1 MFTRLENYSPFFQP
15 LDEQCRGEFS
25 RLILRRV
32 VWQFKMNFPKKVNKT
47 CHFCTINVSSGE
59 GTVPFFKPTKIKEFC
74 GKSFCKTG
82 TVILSDLIKS
92 VGIDT
97 NSTSESDSSLCKKCA
112 RKIVHCCTMFHE
124 LEEGFMSKI
133 VSASETNDDECSGGG
148 NKRLHSQNYSPS
160 GLTPGSKKQKG
171 SSYRRAEGGSRS
183 RKTLFQ
189 LNSAW
194 SAQEKLDD
202 SVVNLTCLPVTETD
216 VKDDYS
222 SAVVKVGVYLFYFFL
237 LALMLCL
244 YSRSEDYFV

>member
-1 MFTRLENYSPFFQP
+1 MS
-15 LDEQCRGEFS
+15 LDELCRGELS
-25 RLILRRV
+25 RLILHRV
-32 VWQFKMNFPKKVNKT
+32 VWQFKMSFPKKVNKT
-47 CHFCTINVSSGE
+47 CHFCAINVSSGE
-59 GTVPFFKPTKIKEFC
+59 GTVPLFKPTKNKEFC

-82 TVILSDLIKS
+82 TIILSDLIKS
-92 VGIDT
+92 VGIDIDC
-97 NSTSESDSSLCKKCA
+97 TSESDSSLCKKCA
-112 RKIVHCCTMFHE
+112 RKIVNCCTMFHE

-148 NKRLHSQNYSPS
+148 NKRLHSQNYSQS

-171 SSYRRAEGGSRS
+171 SSSRRAEGGSRS

-202 SVVNLTCLPVTETD
+202 SVVNLMCLPVTETG

-237 LALMLCL
+237 LALMFIFQKGGLLCL
-244 YSRSEDYFV
+244 EYSVILVTVM

>member
-32 VWQFKMNFPKKVNKT
+32 AWQFKMNFPKKVNKT

-160 GLTPGSKKQKG
+160 GLTLGSKSREVLRPGKQ
-171 SSYRRAEGGSRS
+171 
-183 RKTLFQ
+183 
-189 LNSAW
+189 
-194 SAQEKLDD
+194 
-202 SVVNLTCLPVTETD
+202 
-216 VKDDYS
+216 
-222 SAVVKVGVYLFYFFL
+222 KVGVHRGKRFFN
-237 LALMLCL
+237 
-244 YSRSEDYFV
+244 

>member
-112 RKIVHCCTMFHE
+112 RKIVNCCTMFHE
-124 LEEGFMSKI
+124 LEEGVMSKI
-133 VSASETNDDECSGGG
+133 VPASETNDDECSSGG
-148 NKRLHSQNYSPS
+148 NKRLHTQNYSPS

-171 SSYRRAEGGSRS
+171 SSSRRAEGGSRS

-202 SVVNLTCLPVTETD
+202 SVVNLT
-216 VKDDYS
+216 
-222 SAVVKVGVYLFYFFL
+222 
-237 LALMLCL
+237 
-244 YSRSEDYFV
+244 

>member
-1 MFTRLENYSPFFQP
+1 MS
-15 LDEQCRGEFS
+15 
-25 RLILRRV
+25 
-32 VWQFKMNFPKKVNKT
+32 FPKKVNKT
-47 CHFCTINVSSGE
+47 CHFCAINVSSGE
-59 GTVPFFKPTKIKEFC
+59 GTVPLFKPTKNKEFC
-74 GKSFCKTG
+74 RKSFCKTG
-82 TVILSDLIKS
+82 TIILSDLIKS
-92 VGIDT
+92 VGIDID
-97 NSTSESDSSLCKKCA
+97 STSESDSSLCKKCA
-112 RKIVHCCTMFHE
+112 RKIVNCCTMFHE

-171 SSYRRAEGGSRS
+171 SSSRRAEGGSRS

-202 SVVNLTCLPVTETD
+202 SVVNLMCLPVTETD

-237 LALMLCL
+237 LALM
-244 YSRSEDYFV
+244 FIFQK

>member
-1 MFTRLENYSPFFQP
+1 MFTRLENYSSFFQP

-47 CHFCTINVSSGE
+47 CHFCTINVLSGE

-202 SVVNLTCLPVTETD
+202 SVVNLT
-216 VKDDYS
+216 
-222 SAVVKVGVYLFYFFL
+222 
-237 LALMLCL
+237 
-244 YSRSEDYFV
+244 

>member
-1 MFTRLENYSPFFQP
+1 MFHLGKALFLP
-15 LDEQCRGEFS
+15 LSQR
-25 RLILRRV
+25 
-32 VWQFKMNFPKKVNKT
+32 KT
-47 CHFCTINVSSGE
+47 
-59 GTVPFFKPTKIKEFC
+59 EFC

-92 VGIDT
+92 VGIDID
-97 NSTSESDSSLCKKCA
+97 STSESDSSLCKKCA
-112 RKIVHCCTMFHE
+112 RKIVNCCTMFHE

-133 VSASETNDDECSGGG
+133 VPASETNDDECSGGG
-148 NKRLHSQNYSPS
+148 NKRLHTQNYSPS

-202 SVVNLTCLPVTETD
+202 SVVNLMWFPLTETD

-222 SAVVKVGVYLFYFFL
+222 SAVVKVGVYLFYFCL
-237 LALMLCL
+237 LALM
-244 YSRSEDYFV
+244 FIF

>member
-1 MFTRLENYSPFFQP
+1 MS
-15 LDEQCRGEFS
+15 LDELCRGELS
-25 RLILRRV
+25 GLILRRV
-32 VWQFKMNFPKKVNKT
+32 VWQFKMSFPKKVNNT
-47 CHFCTINVSSGE
+47 CHFCAINVSSGE
-59 GTVPFFKPTKIKEFC
+59 GTVPLFKPTKNNEFC

-82 TVILSDLIKS
+82 TIILSDLIKS
-92 VGIDT
+92 VGIDIDC
-97 NSTSESDSSLCKKCA
+97 TSESDSSLCKKCA
-112 RKIVHCCTMFHE
+112 RKIVNCCTMFHE

-133 VSASETNDDECSGGG
+133 ISASETNDDECSGGG

-202 SVVNLTCLPVTETD
+202 SVVNLTCLPVTETN

-222 SAVVKVGVYLFYFFL
+222 SAVVKVGVYLLYFFL

-244 YSRSEDYFV
+244 YSRSEDYFVWNIP

>member
-1 MFTRLENYSPFFQP
+1 MFHLEKAPFLSLSQRKTKSFA
-15 LDEQCRGEFS
+15 G
-25 RLILRRV
+25 
-32 VWQFKMNFPKKVNKT
+32 KV
-47 CHFCTINVSSGE
+47 
-59 GTVPFFKPTKIKEFC
+59 
-74 GKSFCKTG
+74 FCKTG
-82 TVILSDLIKS
+82 TIILSDLIKG
-92 VGIDT
+92 VGIDID
-97 NSTSESDSSLCKKCA
+97 STSESDSSLCKKCA
-112 RKIVHCCTMFHE
+112 RKIVNCCTMFHE

-133 VSASETNDDECSGGG
+133 VSASETNDDECSSGG

-171 SSYRRAEGGSRS
+171 SSSRRAEGGSRS

>member
-1 MFTRLENYSPFFQP
+1 MS
-15 LDEQCRGEFS
+15 LDELCRSELS
-25 RLILRRV
+25 RLNLRRV
-32 VWQFKMNFPKKVNKT
+32 VWQFKMSFPKKVNKT
-47 CHFCTINVSSGE
+47 CHFCAINVSSGE
-59 GTVPFFKPTKIKEFC
+59 GTVPLFKQTKNKEFC

-92 VGIDT
+92 VGIDID
-97 NSTSESDSSLCKKCA
+97 STSESDSSLCKKCA
-112 RKIVHCCTMFHE
+112 RKIVNCCTMFHE

-171 SSYRRAEGGSRS
+171 SSSRRAEGGSRS

-194 SAQEKLDD
+194 SAQEKLDN
-202 SVVNLTCLPVTETD
+202 SVVNLMCLPVTETD

-237 LALMLCL
+237 LALM
-244 YSRSEDYFV
+244 FIFQK

>member
-133 VSASETNDDECSGGG
+133 VSASETNHHECSGGG

-160 GLTPGSKKQKG
+160 GLTLGSKSREVLRPGKQ
-171 SSYRRAEGGSRS
+171 
-183 RKTLFQ
+183 
-189 LNSAW
+189 
-194 SAQEKLDD
+194 
-202 SVVNLTCLPVTETD
+202 
-216 VKDDYS
+216 
-222 SAVVKVGVYLFYFFL
+222 KVGVHRGKRFFN
-237 LALMLCL
+237 
-244 YSRSEDYFV
+244 